1 MRRLAVTINETM
13 LAAPI
18 AESAYKAG
26 WGGITYAS
34 ESDFRDFYVHWCS

>member
-1 MRRLAVTINETM
+1 MTINETM

-34 ESDFRDFYVHWCS
+34 KSDFRDLDVYSCS